1 MEVLAVLFVLA
12 LIAGWFLGVIAFF
25 KVLSAR
31 SEIAALRRRLEA
43 LASGDT
49 APASVPFVPP
59 VVAEPAAEP
68 PPFAA
73 EPAEPLAEA
82 PPRPDIEALLTA
94 RWGVWLG
101 AAALVLAGVFLVR
114 YAVEQGLLGPAPRCV
129 LAALL
134 GLALLAAAEWLH
146 RREALAARH
155 HRYAPPALA
164 AGGVA
169 VLFGA
174 AYGAGVLYELV
185 PPPAAFVL
193 LAAAALLGT
202 GDLAAPRPAG
212 RRRRH
217 RRCLRHPCAG
227 ADRHP
232 SLPGLFGYLLLVTA
246 TALAVVRYTAWIW
259 LGWATTVAGAVW
271 VLLAIAAGRRRRP
284 LGACAVRAGCRRA
297 RSRAAATRGTGPPDR
312 ATPGLGPLCGA
323 GCDRAAAG
331 DHRSGLGQ
339 PASACCCSCR

>member
-59 VVAEPAAEP
+59 VVTEPAAEP

-73 EPAEPLAEA
+73 ESAEPLAEA

-146 RREALAARH
+146 RREAPQPGMTDQ
-155 HRYAPPALA
+155 APPALA

-193 LAAAALLGT
+193 LAAAALLGLAISLRHGQLVGAVGIVGAFVT
-202 GDLAAPRPAG
+202 PALVQTEHAVAAWAVRLPAARDCHRARGGSLHGLDLAGLGHDG
-212 RRRRH
+212 RRRR
-217 RRCLRHPCAG
+217 
-227 ADRHP
+227 
-232 SLPGLFGYLLLVTA
+232 
-246 TALAVVRYTAWIW
+246 
-259 LGWATTVAGAVW
+259 LG
-271 VLLAIAAGRRRRP
+271 AAGDRSGGRRRP

-297 RSRAAATRGTGPPDR
+297 RSRGCCHARHWTTRSADAWPGSR
-312 ATPGLGPLCGA
+312 ARRWARPGCCWRCLIRA
-323 GCDRAAAG
+323 G
-331 DHRSGLGQ
+331 S